1 MNIKHII
8 GILLLLP
15 TTILLAQQ
23 EHIYTSL
30 ENIEQPDSVFILL
43 LSKNRLDTF
52 PTQILEFRNL
62 RELDL
67 SKNKLH
73 NIPPQIGKL
82 SNLEVLNLDRNKID
96 SLPQEIGQLHK
107 LRYLKLSRN
116 RLYYLPSSIANLYNL
131 KELILWSNGIKY
143 FPESFRKLNTTIK
156 VIDLR
161 DNPMMLYD
169 DQQAIKEMLP
179 TPTIKMDNVCNCQ

>member
-1 MNIKHII
+1 MI
-8 GILLLLP
+8 GIVLLLP
-15 TTILLAQQ
+15 TLLFAQQ

-30 ENIEQPDSVFILL
+30 EGIEQPDSVFILS

-52 PTQILEFRNL
+52 PIQILEFRNL

-73 NIPPQIGKL
+73 SLPPQIGIL
-82 SNLEVLNLDRNKID
+82 SSLEVLNLDRNTLD

-116 RLYYLPSSIANLYNL
+116 RLYHLPNSIANLYNL
-131 KELILWSNGIKY
+131 KELILWSNGIKC
-143 FPESFRKLNTTIK
+143 FPESFRKLDATIE

-169 DQQAIKEMLP
+169 DQQSIKEMLP
-179 TPTIKMDNVCNCQ
+179 TPTIKMDNVCNCR